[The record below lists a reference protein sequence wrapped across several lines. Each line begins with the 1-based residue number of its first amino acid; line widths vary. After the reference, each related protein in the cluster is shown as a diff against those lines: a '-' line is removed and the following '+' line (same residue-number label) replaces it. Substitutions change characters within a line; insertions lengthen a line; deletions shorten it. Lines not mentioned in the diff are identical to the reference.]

1 MPDDRVGVGA
11 RLVDVVRDR
20 AAVVVSALRDGHPV
34 RTAGGGADPSLVAA
48 TRVLGAD
55 VLAPCTLLGREPA
68 ADDVALVRA
77 AVAAFPV
84 EAGSSVTAAWTH
96 WGLRAALRSLE
107 RGAPDVEPP
116 AAAWVRG
123 EPWPVLAHR
132 LAGVAAL
139 AVPGWRSAPAAEAAD
154 RVPDVARGF
163 VRAIRRR
170 DWLQAAGAGRW
181 LAVLGGVPESLRL
194 DTGLGFIAHLA
205 AGDARV
211 ELQVAAARVIRDAG
225 A

>member
-11 RLVDVVRDR
+11 HLVDVVRER
-20 AAVVVSALRDGHPV
+20 AAALVSALRDGHPV
-34 RTAGGGADPSLVAA
+34 RTTGGDADASLVAA

-55 VLAPCTLLGREPA
+55 VLAPCTLLGHEPA
-68 ADDVALVRA
+68 AGDVALVRA
-77 AVAAFPV
+77 AVVAFPV
-84 EAGSSVTAAWTH
+84 EAGSSVTSAWTH

-107 RGAPDVEPP
+107 RGASEVEPP
-116 AAAWVRG
+116 TAAWVRD

-139 AVPGWRSAPAAEAAD
+139 AVPGWRSAPAAEAAE

-163 VRAIRRR
+163 VRAVRRR
-170 DWLQAAGAGRW
+170 DWLQAAGTGRW
-181 LAVLGGVPESLRL
+181 LAVLGGVPDSLGL
-194 DTGLGFIAHLA
+194 DAGLRFVAHLA

-211 ELQVAAARVIRDAG
+211 ELQVAAARVIREAG